1 MTEQDDLKKGSP
13 DSNTSTDLTKLRV
26 RISEIDQQLLD
37 LLVQRRNLS
46 KDIIVFKD
54 SQTLPLRDLKRE
66 QEVLAECI
74 RLGKDHGLDSYY
86 VTRVFREI
94 IEDSVRCQQEYLQ
107 HNADC
112 DGARKVIRIAFHG
125 MEGSYGYFA
134 ARNHFSRLGGELVF
148 IGCSS
153 FDQAVKSV
161 ESGQADYAVLPLEN
175 TISGGINEVYDL
187 LLHSQL
193 SIVGEEKFQLDYS
206 LLALPGSSLAG
217 IKKIICNPSDV
228 PECSKFIYSV
238 PECQIEYRPDV
249 AAAAQLLKESSDN
262 SLAVIASEETAR
274 LFNLDVLK
282 KGVSNQSGSFT
293 RYVITGRKAESV
305 DPRIPCKTSLVIA
318 TAQQAGSLVDALLV
332 FKEHGI
338 ALTKLES
345 RPLPENPWEELF
357 YIDFEGNPD
366 SDHVDLALKELT
378 RKTRFIKVCGCYPA
392 HDLVHVEPQGA
403 AIGSTSPV
411 SKKAPARQPAEGKQ
425 PAKAAKKSGK
435 GYRLALRDHKSEDT
449 VIDVHGVKIGGSN
462 FVIMAGPCAVESYDQ
477 IVTCAHEVKEQG
489 AHILRGGCF
498 KPRTSPYSFQGLGY
512 EGLDYMHAA
521 GRTYGLPIITE
532 VLSTEDVERVA
543 EKSDILQIGA
553 RNMQNFTLLKAVGRT
568 RRPVMV
574 KRGMSSTVE
583 DLLNAVEYILAE
595 GNQQVILCERG
606 IRTFETATRNTLDL
620 SAVAVLRIQSHL
632 PVIVDPSHAAGGRD
646 LVPPLSRAAKA
657 IGAQGLMIEI
667 HPNPDQALSDGPQSL
682 HFPEFEKLMLELL

>member
-1 MTEQDDLKKGSP
+1 MTEDLKQAKESAEEAHAV
-13 DSNTSTDLTKLRV
+13 DLNQLRQK
-26 RISEIDQQLLD
+26 ISAIDQQLLA
-37 LLVQRRNLS
+37 LLAQRRQIS
-46 KDIIVFKD
+46 QDVIVYKD

-66 QEVLAECI
+66 QDVLAEC
-74 RLGKDHGLDSYY
+74 LKQGQSLGLDSHY

-94 IEDSVRCQQEYLQ
+94 IEDSIRCQQEYLQ
-107 HNADC
+107 HNANQDS
-112 DGARKVIRIAFHG
+112 ARKLVRVAFHG

-134 ARNHFSRLGGELVF
+134 ARNHFARHGGELVF
-148 IGCSS
+148 LGCPS

-161 ESGQADYAVLPLEN
+161 ENGQADYAVLPLEN

-187 LLHSQL
+187 LLHSQV

-206 LLALPGSSLAG
+206 LLALPGSSLTQ
-217 IKKIICNPSDV
+217 IKKILCNPNDV
-228 PECSKFIYSV
+228 PECSKFIYSM
-238 PECQIEYRPDV
+238 PECQVEYRPD
-249 AAAAQLLKESSDN
+249 AAIAAQLLKSSSDS

-274 LFNLDVLK
+274 LFNLEILK
-282 KGVSNQSGSFT
+282 KGISNQSGSFT
-293 RYVITGRKAESV
+293 RYIITGRKAESV

-318 TAQQAGSLVDALLV
+318 TAQQAGSLVEALLV

-366 SDHVDLALKELT
+366 SEHVDLALKELT
-378 RKTRFIKVCGCYPA
+378 RRTRFIKVCGCYPA
-392 HDLVHVEPQGA
+392 HDLVQIESKIVPTDSKVA
-403 AIGSTSPV
+403 AATPV
-411 SKKAPARQPAEGKQ
+411 APIEKQKAP
-425 PAKAAKKSGK
+425 KAAKKSGK

-449 VIDVHGVKIGGSN
+449 IIDVRGVKIGGNN
-462 FVIMAGPCAVESYDQ
+462 FVVMAGPCAVESYDQ
-477 IVTCAHEVKEQG
+477 IVACAHEVKEQG

-521 GRTYGLPIITE
+521 GRTYDLPIITE
-532 VLSTEDVERVA
+532 VLSTEDIERVA
-543 EKSDILQIGA
+543 AKSDILQIGA

-568 RRPVMV
+568 RRPIMV

-606 IRTFETATRNTLDL
+606 IRTFETSTRNTLDL

-667 HPNPDQALSDGPQSL
+667 HPNPDKALSDGPQSL